1 MPKQRIGLPTALM
14 HSYYR
19 SFWKPFFEELDLTVV
34 ETGPTTK
41 AILNKGI
48 RYSVPEICA
57 PMKIYTGHVVD
68 LLDRGVD
75 LVYVP
80 RFISIKKGDTF
91 CPKFLGLPDMLRHI
105 VPHLGPKILTHHVK
119 GKHDNIGSL
128 KNYLEIGLQFTNSD
142 RKVKQAIKA
151 GYETWM
157 EFRRYCLLEN
167 LNCQAANEKVF
178 AEKDISHQ
186 NLPLKIGVIGYV
198 YNVYDCVLSM
208 DILNRLRQLG
218 ASSVTFEMLK
228 NNEINRR
235 LHGLRKTLF
244 WTFSKNLLG
253 SAYQFFNDPSID
265 GIIHVTAFGCGPDSF
280 LGKIL
285 ELDSAK
291 YEKPLMTIRIDEH
304 SGENHL
310 QTRVEAFVDMISQ
323 AKTG

>member
-1 MPKQRIGLPTALM
+1 
-14 HSYYR
+14 
-19 SFWKPFFEELDLTVV
+19 
-34 ETGPTTK
+34 
-41 AILNKGI
+41 
-48 RYSVPEICA
+48 
-57 PMKIYTGHVVD
+57 MK
-68 LLDRGVD
+68 
-75 LVYVP
+75 
-80 RFISIKKGDTF
+80 
-91 CPKFLGLPDMLRHI
+91 
-105 VPHLGPKILTHHVK
+105 
-119 GKHDNIGSL
+119 
-128 KNYLEIGLQFTNSD
+128 
-142 RKVKQAIKA
+142 
-151 GYETWM
+151 
-157 EFRRYCLLEN
+157 FRRYCLLEN

-178 AEKDISHQ
+178 SEKQVSPQD
-186 NLPLKIGVIGYV
+186 LPLKIGVIGYV

-228 NNEINRR
+228 NNEINRP

-253 SAYQFFNDPSID
+253 TAYQFFNDPTID

-291 YEKPLMTIRIDEH
+291 YAKPLMTIRIDEH

-310 QTRVEAFVDMISQ
+310 QTRVEAFVDMISK